1 MPHPKRPDLDVRRRL
16 LAAALLGLAAS
27 RVQAMDTLTVTAV
40 SKTGGSGV
48 AGRLLTEIYRRA
60 GTGLNI
66 EVMPAARASLASQSD
81 KADGELMRIAGY
93 GQSHPLLVRVD
104 PAFYRIGVR
113 AYWLP
118 TRGASVRSRD
128 DLRHYAVGAI
138 RGMAYAQEM
147 TENHPALTLTPNVLQ
162 LFRMLMAGRIDVAV
176 CSTLAAQ
183 SALQSLGGKEVD
195 TSPELAR
202 FELHHYLHSRHRE
215 LAARLGEVTRR
226 MKDRGELEQLTL
238 EYEAAAAAAE
248 PP

>member
-1 MPHPKRPDLDVRRRL
+1 LPHPKRPDLDVRRRL

-118 TRGASVRSRD
+118 TRGR
-128 DLRHYAVGAI
+128 
-138 RGMAYAQEM
+138 
-147 TENHPALTLTPNVLQ
+147 
-162 LFRMLMAGRIDVAV
+162 
-176 CSTLAAQ
+176 
-183 SALQSLGGKEVD
+183 
-195 TSPELAR
+195 
-202 FELHHYLHSRHRE
+202 
-215 LAARLGEVTRR
+215 
-226 MKDRGELEQLTL
+226 
-238 EYEAAAAAAE
+238 
-248 PP
+248 